1 MSRTPKPW
9 WRKSRKLWFV
19 MLDGRQVNLGSD
31 REAAHRRFHE
41 LMIQPK
47 KRVVASGAVVQ
58 VIDRFLDWTLNNRAK
73 RTYEW
78 YRDRCQWFVDTIPAG
93 LTVAAL
99 KP

>member
-1 MSRTPKPW
+1 
-9 WRKSRKLWFV
+9 